1 MSEPTPYQTIDE
13 RLASVETKADRLIVG
28 VDAGRAE
35 TQAAFKEL
43 RSLVAAND
51 VAIRA
56 DMKEV
61 EHRLRSE
68 IQETQTSLRSEIN
81 QTQTSL
87 RSEINQTQ
95 TSLRSEIN
103 ETEINEAEN
112 KLRTEINATEA
123 RLIDH
128 TNRNTDT
135 VLNHVRLIAL
145 GMVPIFLGVLGILA
159 KMIYSSG

>member
-1 MSEPTPYQTIDE
+1 MSEPTPYQTIEE
-13 RLASVETKADRLIVG
+13 RLASVETKTDRLIVE

-35 TQAAFKEL
+35 NRAAFKEL

-56 DMKEV
+56 DMQEA

-68 IQETQTSLRSEIN
+68 IKETETSLRSEIKE
-81 QTQTSL
+81 TETSL
-87 RSEINQTQ
+87 RSEIKETE
-95 TSLRSEIN
+95 TSLRSEIK
-103 ETEINEAEN
+103 ETED

-128 TNRNTDT
+128 TNRSTDT

-145 GMVPIFLGVLGILA
+145 IMVPVFLGVLGILA

>member
-13 RLASVETKADRLIVG
+13 RLASVETKTDRLIVE
-28 VDAGRAE
+28 VDAGRVE

-81 QTQTSL
+81 ETEDKL
-87 RSEINQTQ
+87 RSEIKDTE
-95 TSLRSEIN
+95 TKLRSAIN
-103 ETEINEAEN
+103 ETENR
-112 KLRTEINATEA
+112 LRTEIHANEA
-123 RLIDH
+123 RLVDH
-128 TNRNTDT
+128 TNRSTDT

-145 GMVPIFLGVLGILA
+145 GMVPVFLGVLGILA
-159 KMIYSSG
+159 KMIYSNG

>member
-1 MSEPTPYQTIDE
+1 MSEPTPYQTIEE
-13 RLASVETKADRLIVG
+13 RLASVETKTDRLIVE

-35 TQAAFKEL
+35 NQAAFKEL

-56 DMKEV
+56 DMQEV

-68 IQETQTSLRSEIN
+68 IKETETSLRSEIK
-81 QTQTSL
+81 
-87 RSEINQTQ
+87 
-95 TSLRSEIN
+95 
-103 ETEINEAEN
+103 ETEN
-112 KLRTEINATEA
+112 KLRTEINATET

-128 TNRNTDT
+128 TNRSTDT

-145 GMVPIFLGVLGILA
+145 GMVPVFLGVLGILA
-159 KMIYSSG
+159 KMMYSSG